1 MTIYINARFLS
12 QPITG
17 VQRYGIECSRK
28 IKKLHPESVF
38 LAPRDII
45 NTSVAKELNA
55 ICVGRNTGHLW
66 EQKDLPAYMK
76 NMGSGPLFNP
86 CNTAP
91 LFYNNNFVTL
101 HDLAF
106 RLHPEWNSRAFST
119 WYNFMVPRVIRKAK
133 HVFTVSKTVATEISA
148 HYNIN
153 NNNISVTYNGLSGI
167 MQPTH
172 PAAKEPIV
180 LAVGSFNLRK
190 NHESLIRAFISSPLR
205 STHKLYIVGDKN
217 KVFAD
222 TGINEQTLLDN
233 NITLLRQLSEQELSD
248 LYNRAEIVASV
259 SAYEGFGIPVLEGA
273 ANKCKLLCSDIPV
286 YRELY
291 GEVAH
296 FCRPYDIADI
306 AGSLTELA
314 AAKPPLT
321 TVVNNLLE
329 KYNYERSAAT
339 IIDRMTTTG

>member
-1 MTIYINARFLS
+1 MTIYVNARFLS
-12 QPITG
+12 QPVTG

-38 LAPRDII
+38 LAPHDII

-55 ICVGRNTGHLW
+55 ICIGSNTGHLW
-66 EQKDLPAYMK
+66 EQKDLPAYLKKMDR
-76 NMGSGPLFNP
+76 GPLFSP

-101 HDLAF
+101 HDIAF

-133 HVFTVSKTVATEISA
+133 HVFTVSKTVAAEISD
-148 HYNIN
+148 HYHIN
-153 NNNISVTYNGLSGI
+153 SNNISVTYNGLSGV
-167 MQPTH
+167 MQPVRQV
-172 PAAKEPIV
+172 AKEPIV

-190 NHESLIRAFISSPLR
+190 NHESLIRAFINSSLK
-205 STHKLYIVGDKN
+205 STHKMYIVGDKN
-217 KVFAD
+217 KVFAE

-233 NITLLRQLSEQELSD
+233 NITLLRQLSEQELAD

-259 SAYEGFGIPVLEGA
+259 SAYEGFGIPILEGA
-273 ANKCKLLCSDIPV
+273 ANNCKLLCSDIPV

-291 GEVAH
+291 GEIAH

-306 AGSLTELA
+306 SRALTELVTA
-314 AAKPPLT
+314 TAPDT
-321 TVVNNLLE
+321 SVINNLLE
-329 KYNYERSAAT
+329 TYNYERSAAT
-339 IIDRMTTTG
+339 IIEKMTTAH

>member
-1 MTIYINARFLS
+1 MTIYINARFLT
-12 QPITG
+12 QPVTG

-38 LAPRDII
+38 LAPHDIL
-45 NTSVAKELNA
+45 NTPVAKELNV
-55 ICVGRNTGHLW
+55 ICIGSNTGHIW
-66 EQKDLPAYMK
+66 EQKDLPAYLK
-76 NMGSGPLFNP
+76 KMGRGPLFNP

-91 LFYNNNFVTL
+91 LFYSNNFVSL

-106 RLHPEWNSRAFST
+106 RIHPEWNSRAFST

-133 HVFTVSKTVATEISA
+133 HVFTVSKTVAAEISG
-148 HYNIN
+148 HYHIN
-153 NNNISVTYNGLSGI
+153 NNNISITYNGVSDN
-167 MQPTH
+167 MQRTR
-172 PAAKEPIV
+172 PASKEPIV

-205 STHKLYIVGDKN
+205 STHSLYIVGDKN
-217 KVFAD
+217 KVFAE

-233 NITLLRQLSEQELSD
+233 NITLLRHLSEQELAD

-259 SAYEGFGIPVLEGA
+259 SAYEGFGIPILEGA
-273 ANKCKLLCSDIPV
+273 ANNCKILCSDIPV

-291 GEVAH
+291 GELGH

-306 AGSLTELA
+306 ARSLTELA
-314 AAKPPLT
+314 AAKPPDT
-321 TVVNNLLE
+321 SVVNTLLD

-339 IIDRMTTTG
+339 IIDRMTSVH

>member
-1 MTIYINARFLS
+1 MIIYINARFLT
-12 QPITG
+12 QPVTG

-38 LAPRDII
+38 LAPHDIL
-45 NTSVAKELNA
+45 NTPVAKELNA
-55 ICVGRNTGHLW
+55 ICIGSNTGQLW
-66 EQKDLPAYMK
+66 EQKDLPAYLK
-76 NMGSGPLFNP
+76 KMGRGPLFNP

-91 LFYNNNFVTL
+91 LFYSNNFVTL

-106 RLHPEWNSRAFST
+106 RIHPEWNSRAFST
-119 WYNFMVPRVIRKAK
+119 WYNFMVPRVIRKVK
-133 HVFTVSKTVATEISA
+133 HVFTVSKTVAAEISG
-148 HYNIN
+148 HYHIS
-153 NNNISVTYNGLSGI
+153 NNNISITYNGLSDI
-167 MQPTH
+167 MQQTQPVS
-172 PAAKEPIV
+172 KEPIV

-190 NHESLIRAFISSPLR
+190 NHESLIRGFINSPLR
-205 STHKLYIVGDKN
+205 STHRLYIVGDKN

-296 FCRPYDIADI
+296 FCLPYDVSNIAR
-306 AGSLTELA
+306 ALTELA
-314 AAKPPLT
+314 AAKPPDT
-321 TVVNNLLE
+321 SVVNTLLD

-339 IIDRMTTTG
+339 IIDRMTSVR

>member
-1 MTIYINARFLS
+1 MTIYVNARFLS

-38 LAPRDII
+38 LAPGNIH
-45 NTSVAKELNA
+45 NTAIAKELNA
-55 ICVGRNTGHLW
+55 ICVGNNTGHLW

-76 NMGSGPLFNP
+76 KMGRGPLFNP

-91 LFYNNNFVTL
+91 LFYSNNFITL

-119 WYNFMVPRVIRKAK
+119 WYNFMIPRVIKRAK
-133 HVFTVSKTVATEISA
+133 HVFTVSKTVATEISE
-148 HYNIN
+148 HYHIN
-153 NNNISVTYNGLSGI
+153 NNNISITYNGLSGI

-172 PAAKEPIV
+172 SAAKEPIV

-190 NHESLIRAFISSPLR
+190 NHESLIRAFISSPLKT
-205 STHKLYIVGDKN
+205 THKLCIVGDKN
-217 KVFAD
+217 KVFAE

-233 NITLLRQLSEQELSD
+233 NITLLRQLSEQELAD
-248 LYNRAEIVASV
+248 LYSRAEIVASV
-259 SAYEGFGIPVLEGA
+259 SAYEGFGIPILEGA
-273 ANKCKLLCSDIPV
+273 ANNCKLLCSDIPV

-291 GEVAH
+291 GSVAE
-296 FCRPYDIADI
+296 FCKPYDIADI
-306 AGSLTELA
+306 SRA
-314 AAKPPLT
+314 LT
-321 TVVNNLLE
+321 TLVATAAPDRAAIDNLLMT
-329 KYNYERSAAT
+329 YNYENSAAT
-339 IIDRMTTTG
+339 IIGKMTTVR